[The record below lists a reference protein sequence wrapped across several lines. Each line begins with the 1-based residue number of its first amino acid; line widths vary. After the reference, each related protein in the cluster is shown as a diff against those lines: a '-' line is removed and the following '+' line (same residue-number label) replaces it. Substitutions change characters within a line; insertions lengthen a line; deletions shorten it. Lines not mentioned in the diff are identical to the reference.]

1 MIDVAIE
8 IMRMTESDIMLLQKT
23 IQSSD
28 IVSMVDARMAD
39 FIHSGYIAEIFMFD
53 EACQNSLTV
62 CFRAE
67 NSRYAIELECPKSV
81 GLKSLC
87 ERSNFLNEYGS
98 TYSIIDRKL
107 LSKIMT
113 KEVVHRLHEKI
124 HDRTSEA

>member
-1 MIDVAIE
+1 MIEEAIE
-8 IMRMTESDIMLLQKT
+8 IMRMTESDILLLQNT

-28 IVSMVDARMAD
+28 IVSAVDARVAD
-39 FIHSGYIAEIFMFD
+39 FLHSGYIAEIFMLD

-67 NSRYAIELECPKSV
+67 NSRCSIELECPKSV

-113 KEVVHRLHEKI
+113 KDVVNK
-124 HDRTSEA
+124 